1 MIYLSDR
8 ASGRDNNLNLIR
20 AIAASAVLVSHA
32 YPIALG
38 EDAIQPLKTLT
49 GHSLGSLSVYVFF
62 AISGFLIT
70 MSFERTSSP
79 LSFMMARTLRLF
91 PGLLV
96 SLLLVAFV
104 LGPLVTTLSLAG
116 YFSALETY
124 TFTLRNM
131 ALFPLQFTLPGVFE
145 TQPYPTVEGSIWT
158 LFYEVVCYMGVFVV
172 GLMGL
177 LSKRIWMALGFAAYL
192 GLWLWVEWMDI
203 PMSRPGRM
211 QELSL
216 PFVIGMAFYV
226 WRDRL
231 PLSLIGVLVLVAL
244 TVLSHGTVLYD
255 LMLALAL
262 SYATFWVGY
271 VPGGVIRRFNELG
284 DYSYGIYIY
293 AFPLQGLAVWMI
305 PDQSALTNMLISFPL
320 TLICAVASWH
330 LIEGPAMAMKPKV
343 MAALSRTQAHS

>member
-20 AIAASAVLVSHA
+20 ALAASAVLVSHA

-38 EDAIQPLKTLT
+38 EDAIQPLKALT

-79 LSFMMARTLRLF
+79 LSFMTARTLRLF

-104 LGPLVTTLSLAG
+104 LGPIVTTLSLGG

-131 ALFPLQFTLPGVFE
+131 ALYPLQFTLPGVFE
-145 TQPYPTVEGSIWT
+145 THPYPAVEGSIWT

-177 LSKRIWMALGFAAYL
+177 LGKRIWMALGFAAYL
-192 GLWLWVEWMDI
+192 ALWLGVEWMDM
-203 PMSRPGRM
+203 PTSRPGRM

-231 PLSLIGVLVLVAL
+231 PLSLIGVLVLVGL

-262 SYATFWVGY
+262 SYATFWLGY
-271 VPGGVIRRFNELG
+271 VPGGVIRGFNGLG

-293 AFPLQGLAVWMI
+293 AFPLQGLAVWMM
-305 PDQSALTNMLISFPL
+305 PDQSPLTNMLISFPL
-320 TLICAVASWH
+320 TLICSVASWH
-330 LIEGPAMAMKPKV
+330 LIEGPAMAMKPRV
-343 MAALSRTQAHS
+343 MAALSRP